1 MSAQVYP
8 VHVDAQLDSGLSR
21 WLWLVKWVL
30 AIPHYFVLAFL
41 WVAFAVLSVVAFFAI
56 LFTGRYPR
64 AVFDFNVGVLRWTWR
79 VAYYAYGALATDRYP
94 PFTLN
99 EVPDYPA
106 HFSVDYPEHLSRGLV
121 LVKWWL
127 LAIPHYIVVGLL
139 VGGGAYAGWG
149 LAHDNRQ
156 LVWSGGLIGILVA
169 VAAVVLLFTGGY
181 PRQIFD
187 LVLGL
192 NRWVLRVAAYAGLMT
207 DDYPPF
213 RLDMGGADPSV
224 ARVQPPPAPPS
235 GTSASA
241 GPPPPAT
248 GATPP
253 AGGATAPAGGAT
265 APTSRWGAGRV
276 IAVVLAV
283 LVFLLGT
290 GLVAGG
296 TALAV
301 ARQTVRNDQGY
312 YMSAAQ
318 SLSTPTYAVTSMPFT
333 IQTSAAASNVP
344 HDLLGD
350 VLLRAR
356 STGGR
361 DVFIGVAPQA
371 QVSAYLAG
379 VEHATLV
386 DLRGTGG
393 GRTPVYQ
400 DSSGGAPRSLPT
412 QARFWTAS
420 ASGPGAQQLV
430 WTPRSGNWA
439 MVLMNADGSRNVAAD
454 VSIGATVP
462 VLGGVMVGLL
472 IAGGL
477 LMLIG
482 LGVLLTAVLTV
493 RRPAQ

>member
-30 AIPHYFVLAFL
+30 AIPHYVVLAFL

-56 LFTGRYPR
+56 LFAGRYPR
-64 AVFDFNVGVLRWTWR
+64 SIFDFNVGVLRWTWR

-224 ARVQPPPAPPS
+224 ARVQVPPPAPS
-235 GTSASA
+235 EGSASA
-241 GPPPPAT
+241 GSTAPVGT
-248 GATPP
+248 
-253 AGGATAPAGGAT
+253 TAPAG
-265 APTSRWGAGRV
+265 APSGRWGAGRV
-276 IAVVLAV
+276 TAVILAV

-301 ARQTVRNDQGY
+301 ARQTLRNDQGY
-312 YMSAAQ
+312 YMSSAQ

-333 IQTSAAASNVP
+333 IETSAAASNVP

-356 STGGR
+356 GAGGR

-371 QVSAYLAG
+371 EVSAYLAG
-379 VEHATLV
+379 VEHSTLV

-393 GRTPVYQ
+393 VRTPVYQ

-430 WTPRSGNWA
+430 WAPRSGNWA

-472 IAGGL
+472 VAGGL

-482 LGVLLTAVLTV
+482 LGVLLAAVLTV